1 MSPWCQRD
9 HVTELTIMPVPSQ
22 PLKIAI
28 AGGGIAAVELALA
41 LNDLAGERVK
51 LTMIA
56 PNAEFRLRA
65 LSTAAPFSVDQVRH
79 HSLSELAARVG
90 AELISDEVT
99 AVDPQRHAVRL
110 ATGGSVSYDALVLAV
125 GSRRR
130 TAFIR
135 AMTFSGDTS
144 TLPFNGLLADLE
156 EGWSH
161 SVAFVVPPG
170 TTWPLPL
177 YELAL
182 MTARSVRGMGID
194 DVRLQIVSPE
204 ATPLALFGTQA
215 SAAVADL
222 LERAGI
228 DFHGGAHAR
237 AGENGRLELL
247 PGGETLDAERIVA
260 LPTIEGPQL
269 AGVPTDE
276 HGFIPIDEDGR
287 VRGVSDVYA
296 AGDGTTYPV
305 KQGGIACQL
314 ADAIAERLAAAAGAD
329 VDPQPFAPVLRG
341 RLLTGHGAQYLEHP
355 LDGEPGSGSSP
366 ELRLWSAAH
375 KVEGRYLSP
384 WLAELDGTAPEAVPE
399 PVAADEGHVD
409 IEVQLPASYDRRD
422 ALQLDPYSPLR

>member
-1 MSPWCQRD
+1 
-9 HVTELTIMPVPSQ
+9 
-22 PLKIAI
+22 
-28 AGGGIAAVELALA
+28 
-41 LNDLAGERVK
+41 
-51 LTMIA
+51 
-56 PNAEFRLRA
+56 
-65 LSTAAPFSVDQVRH
+65 
-79 HSLSELAARVG
+79 
-90 AELISDEVT
+90 
-99 AVDPQRHAVRL
+99 
-110 ATGGSVSYDALVLAV
+110 
-125 GSRRR
+125 
-130 TAFIR
+130 
-135 AMTFSGDTS
+135 
-144 TLPFNGLLADLE
+144 
-156 EGWSH
+156 
-161 SVAFVVPPG
+161 
-170 TTWPLPL
+170 
-177 YELAL
+177 
-182 MTARSVRGMGID
+182 MGID

-204 ATPLALFGTQA
+204 ATPLALFGAQA

-222 LERAGI
+222 LEQAGI

-237 AGENGRLELL
+237 AGEHGRLELL

-287 VRGVSDVYA
+287 VRGLSDVYA

-355 LDGEPGSGSSP
+355 LHGGRGAGTAP

-384 WLAELDGTAPEAVPE
+384 WLAELDGTLPEAVPE
-399 PVAADEGHVD
+399 PAAADADAGHVD
-409 IEVQLPASYDRRD
+409 VEVQLPASYDRRD